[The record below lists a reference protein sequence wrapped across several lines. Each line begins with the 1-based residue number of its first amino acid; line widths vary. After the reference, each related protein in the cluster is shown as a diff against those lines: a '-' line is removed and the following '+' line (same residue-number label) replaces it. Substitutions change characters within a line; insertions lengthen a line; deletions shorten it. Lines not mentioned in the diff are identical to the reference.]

1 MKDFNVK
8 AILRKDK
15 KRQDG
20 LCPIYIKVTID
31 RKSLKLPTN
40 MHAEET
46 GWNTKLGIFKEAASS
61 IKNSVLK
68 KHVGEIEKF
77 LWQQVAADNELT
89 LEMVKNQFTKQKN
102 TAFYV
107 LLEECYQVK
116 FREIKPSTQKHY
128 LLVKKRL
135 KKFQPNINFG
145 DLNHKF
151 LLKFENFLIKEGVGI
166 DGIWQHHKILKAII
180 NYGVKKKIIKESP
193 YLDFK
198 VKKGKPRME
207 TLTEEDIV
215 ALKSLI
221 FTEGSRGK
229 DAGLELT
236 RDMFLLAC
244 YTSLRYGDVV
254 RLSKKHIIKDNDGE
268 FQISLITEKTG
279 TVVNIPLINDAVELI
294 SKYSCPERETIF
306 PAKKNQVCNRNL
318 KRIGELSGITVNL
331 HFHLSRHTF
340 GSMMASKLSA
350 FDLSKTMGHSNIKT
364 TMIYVNSNI
373 SNIRKQMATS
383 KIFY

>member
-20 LCPIYIKVTID
+20 QCPIYIKVTIE
-31 RKSLKLPTN
+31 RKTIKLPTN
-40 MHAEET
+40 MNSEEA
-46 GWNTKLGIFKEAASS
+46 GWDTKFSSFKEAASS

-68 KHVGEIEKF
+68 KRVGEIEKF

-102 TAFYV
+102 SAFYA
-107 LLEECYQVK
+107 LLEECYQAK
-116 FREIKPSTQKHY
+116 FREIKPGTQKHY

-135 KKFQPNINFG
+135 KKFQPKINLS

-151 LLKFENFLIKEGVGI
+151 PLKFENFLIKEGVGV

-180 NYGVKKKIIKESP
+180 NYGIKRKVIKESP

-207 TLTEEDIV
+207 TLTEDDI
-215 ALKSLI
+215 ATLKRLT
-221 FTEGSRGK
+221 FTEGARGK
-229 DAGLELT
+229 DTGLEVT
-236 RDMFLLAC
+236 RDMFLFSC

-254 RLSKKHIIKDNDGE
+254 RLSNKHIIKDNGGE
-268 FQISLITEKTG
+268 LQISLTTEKTG
-279 TVVNIPLINDAVELI
+279 TVVNIPLINDAVQLI
-294 SKYSCPERETIF
+294 GKYSSPERETIF
-306 PAKKNQVCNRNL
+306 PSKKNQVCHRDL